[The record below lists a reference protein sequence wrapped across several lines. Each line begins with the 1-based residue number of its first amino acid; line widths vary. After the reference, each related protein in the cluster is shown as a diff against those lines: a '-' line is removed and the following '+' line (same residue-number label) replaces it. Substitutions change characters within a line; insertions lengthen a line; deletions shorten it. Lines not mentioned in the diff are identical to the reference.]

1 MKRSN
6 LDDPRPVHP
15 TYDRLRPALLQLSRN
30 GENAEEEM
38 NELELNYL
46 VFRVERVAE
55 YEFEE
60 TVSVL
65 FGIWAYLMLGI
76 VIGAAFCQIFGIVG
90 G

>member
-1 MKRSN
+1 M
-6 LDDPRPVHP
+6 
-15 TYDRLRPALLQLSRN
+15 T
-30 GENAEEEM
+30 
-38 NELELNYL
+38 ELELNYL
-46 VFRVERVAE
+46 VFRIERVAE

-65 FGIWAYLMLGI
+65 LGVWAYLMLGI